1 MIIFIRKFSRM
12 KKLVLLIIVVVVG
25 GLVAWKLLSKK
36 ETPKP
41 AEPDMALKI
50 SKNTSAFNM
59 AFASLMSDY
68 YTLKDALVQW
78 DSVKAGQAAY
88 ALARKADSIPLDQI
102 KGDSNIINTAK
113 SLMASVS
120 GDAKGIVGET
130 TIEQKRRGFNM
141 LTDELYN
148 LIRTVRYDGEIIYHD
163 RCPMAFNETEEAYW
177 LSNTPKIV
185 NPYLGDKHPS
195 YKAKMLGCG
204 EIADSVDF
212 TKK

>member
-1 MIIFIRKFSRM
+1 M
-12 KKLVLLIIVVVVG
+12 KKLVLLIIVVVIG
-25 GLVAWKLLSKK
+25 GLIAWKLLSKK

-50 SKNTSAFNM
+50 SKNSSAFNT
-59 AFASLMSDY
+59 AFSGLMNDY
-68 YTLKDALVQW
+68 YTLKDALVMW

-88 ALARKADSIPLDQI
+88 DLARKADSIPVDQI
-102 KGDSNIINTAK
+102 KGDSDIINTAK
-113 SLMASVS
+113 SLMASVG

-148 LIRTVRYDGEIIYHD
+148 LIRTVHYDGEIVYHD
-163 RCPMAFNETEEAYW
+163 RCPMAFNENEEAYW
-177 LSNTPKIV
+177 LTNSPKIA
-185 NPYLGDKHPS
+185 NPYLGDKHPT

-204 EIADSVDF
+204 EIVDS
-212 TKK
+212 TGIYKK

>member
-1 MIIFIRKFSRM
+1 M
-12 KKLVLLIIVVVVG
+12 KKLVLLIIVIVIG

-50 SKNTSAFNM
+50 SKNSSAFNV
-59 AFASLMSDY
+59 AFSSLMGDY
-68 YTLKDALVQW
+68 YALKDALVQW

-88 ALARKADSIPLDQI
+88 ALARKADSIPLDQL
-102 KGDSNIINTAK
+102 KGDSDIVRTAK
-113 SLMASVS
+113 SLMASVG
-120 GDAKGIVGET
+120 GDAKGIVGEG

-148 LIRTVRYDGEIIYHD
+148 LIRTIRYDGEIVYHD

-177 LSNTPKIV
+177 LSNSPKIV
-185 NPYLGDKHPS
+185 NPYLGNQHPT

-204 EIADSVDF
+204 EIVDSVDF
-212 TKK
+212 AKK

>member
-1 MIIFIRKFSRM
+1 M
-12 KKLVLLIIVVVVG
+12 KKLVLLIIVVVIG
-25 GLVAWKLLSKK
+25 GLVAWNLFSKK
-36 ETPKP
+36 ETAKP
-41 AEPDMALKI
+41 APPDMALKI
-50 SKNTSAFNM
+50 SKNTSAFNV
-59 AFASLMSDY
+59 AFAGVMGDY
-68 YTLKDALVQW
+68 YALKDALVQW
-78 DSVKAGQAAY
+78 DSIKAGQAAY
-88 ALARKADSIPLDQI
+88 ALARKVDSIPADQI
-102 KGDSNIINTAK
+102 KGDSDIVNTAR
-113 SLMASVS
+113 SLMASI
-120 GDAKGIVGET
+120 GGEAKGIVGEG

-148 LIRTVRYDGEIIYHD
+148 LIRTVRYDAEIIYHD

-177 LSNTPKIV
+177 LSNTPKII

>member
-12 KKLVLLIIVVVVG
+12 KKLVLLIIVILVG

-36 ETPKP
+36 ENSKP

-59 AFASLMSDY
+59 AFAGLMSDY
-68 YTLKDALVQW
+68 YALKDALVQW

-88 ALARKADSIPLDQI
+88 ALSRKADSIPVDQI
-102 KGDSNIINTAK
+102 KGDSNIIITAK

-120 GDAKGIVGET
+120 GDAKGIVGES

-177 LSNTPKIV
+177 LSNTPKII